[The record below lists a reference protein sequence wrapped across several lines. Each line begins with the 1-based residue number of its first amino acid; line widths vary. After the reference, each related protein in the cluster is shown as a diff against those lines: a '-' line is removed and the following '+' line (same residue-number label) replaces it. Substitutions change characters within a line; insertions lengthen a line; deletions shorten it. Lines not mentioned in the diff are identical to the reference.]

1 MAKRADEKERRR
13 QERLAAAEKARK
25 AAARKRTLQIGGL
38 ALAAIVAIG
47 VVGALALGGGGSGG
61 GDSATAAQVTT
72 AARAAG
78 CTFKTFPSE
87 GREHTTAKVNY
98 KTNPPTSGPHNP
110 TPAPDGIY
118 APGNSPPKENFVH
131 TLEHG
136 RIEFQYK
143 PGTNASDIAKLQKLA
158 EEPFSGTDGYHT
170 LLFENNTG
178 MPSQIAATAWTRMI
192 TCTSLTPKSID
203 ALRTFR
209 NAFTDKAPEFIP

>member
-1 MAKRADEKERRR
+1 MAKRAEEKERRR
-13 QERLAAAEKARK
+13 LERLAAEEQARK

-38 ALAAIVAIG
+38 AVAAIVAIG
-47 VVGALALGGGGSGG
+47 VVGALAVGGGSGG
-61 GDSATAAQVTT
+61 GNSATAAQVTT

-78 CTFKTFPSE
+78 CTFKTFPPE
-87 GREHTTAKVNY
+87 GRQHTTAKVDY

-110 TPAPDGIY
+110 TPAPDGVY
-118 APGNSPPKENFVH
+118 APGNSPAKENFVH

-143 PGTNASDIAKLQKLA
+143 PGTNPSDIAKLQKLA
-158 EEPFSGTDGYHT
+158 EEPFNGTDGYHT

-178 MPSQIAATAWTRMI
+178 MASPFAATAWTRSI
-192 TCTSLTPKSID
+192 TCSSLTPRSIG